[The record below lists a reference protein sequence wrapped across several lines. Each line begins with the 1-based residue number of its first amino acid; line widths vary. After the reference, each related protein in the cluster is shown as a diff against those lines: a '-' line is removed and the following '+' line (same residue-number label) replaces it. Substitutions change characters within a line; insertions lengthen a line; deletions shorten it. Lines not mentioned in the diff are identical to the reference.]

1 MQNHWGSSAR
11 RPRFKTTTRQLALE
25 RLEQRCVLSAAP
37 TSNSFAALLMAQD
50 SGYGKSAVPDS
61 HASTKGKSAADNL
74 TNLQSNPASQVND
87 HFQGHDAVLLGTNY
101 VASTNPGSLSPS
113 EYAKIAGSYSSSRPA
128 NSSLMMFVKEYYS
141 DGFTNYYEVIT
152 YAVSYGDS
160 PSQGNSHDNSGG
172 KQDLPRNPS
181 SVPIQPTESTQHSE
195 SLTAAARL
203 VTTAIA
209 AQPTVGT
216 ITSVSTLYHDVVDAV
231 HNTSFGSVDAAVKQA
246 VETLFGN
253 KAQVE
258 AFFDRIAAELSEA
271 GKFAASHSH
280 DTPGLFKVADGAS
293 EWPVQKASLAALP
306 LNIEGVQ
313 RALEKVMTDL
323 GHLGSA
329 FSTWFTTQHMT
340 EVAAAVS
347 VITVSG
353 GMALYLR
360 RRGGKLGQKRDE
372 EASSSWL
379 FARLNSAPDAT

>member
-1 MQNHWGSSAR
+1 MQNHWGRSAR
-11 RPRFKTTTRQLALE
+11 RPRLKATVRQLALE

-37 TSNSFAALLMAQD
+37 ISPADAFLLAHDTSYA
-50 SGYGKSAVPDS
+50 KSAPPDS
-61 HASTKGKSAADNL
+61 HASVKGKSAVDNP

-87 HFQGHDAVLLGTNY
+87 QFQGHDAVLLGTNY
-101 VASTNPGSLSPS
+101 VASTNPGALSPN
-113 EYAKIAGSYSSSRPA
+113 EYAAIAGSYTSSRPA
-128 NSSLMMFVKEYYS
+128 NSSLMLFVKEIYS
-141 DGFTNYYEVIT
+141 DGFTNYYQVLT
-152 YAVSYGDS
+152 YAVSYGGS

-181 SVPIQPTESTQHSE
+181 SVPIQPTESNQHSE

-246 VETLFGN
+246 VETIFGDTA
-253 KAQVE
+253 KVE
-258 AFFDRIAAELSEA
+258 ALFDRIAAEFSEA

-280 DTPGLFKVADGAS
+280 DAPGLLKVDGAS

-306 LNIEGVQ
+306 LNFEGVK

-347 VITVSG
+347 VITVG
-353 GMALYLR
+353 GGTALSSASAGWQIR
-360 RRGGKLGQKRDE
+360 S
-372 EASSSWL
+372 EA
-379 FARLNSAPDAT
+379 R